1 MTDTT
6 TDKEEITRPL
16 FYKKELIVISQVIV
30 LLSVIFCLFSLL
42 NNQAENIKTIAKIN
56 IDISLLP
63 FSAVFSI
70 LGGVIL
76 TASGLLLN
84 LYDGDKPIIKSVKN
98 WVIYSILFILGVAAY
113 FIIVIGLDTFNCPF
127 WASTLVASLIYL
139 CYLYLMLKMYFYNY
153 IQDKRIFFEIIR
165 FALVGVIAS
174 LFDLS
179 TCYLFQFVILP
190 STLAP
195 IWLTII
201 SVTMGFVV
209 GVTVNYLCSIYMVF
223 KSTTSKD
230 KSRTTTGKILFLS
243 FAVVG
248 LLMGYGLQYLF
259 YDVWG
264 VGYVLT
270 FIIRTLIVLVWNYL
284 SRKYFIFK

>member
-1 MTDTT
+1 MN
-6 TDKEEITRPL
+6 KQGAISPL
-16 FYKKELIVISQVIV
+16 FYKKELIVIPQIII
-30 LLSVIFCLFSLL
+30 LLSVIFCLLSLL
-42 NNQAENIKTIAKIN
+42 NNQAENIKVIAKIN
-56 IDISLLP
+56 VDISLLP
-63 FSAVFSI
+63 FSAAFSI
-70 LGGVIL
+70 FGGIIITL
-76 TASGLLLN
+76 SGLFLK
-84 LYDGDKPIIKSVKN
+84 LYDNQKPLVSSIRN

-113 FIIVIGLDTFNCPF
+113 LVIVIGLDTFSCPF
-127 WASTLVASLIYL
+127 WAATLIASFIYL
-139 CYLYLMLKMYFYNY
+139 CYLYLMLKMYFFSY
-153 IQDKRIFFEIIR
+153 IQDKRIFFEVIR

-179 TCYLFQFVILP
+179 TCYLFQFIILP
-190 STLAP
+190 NTLAP

-201 SVTMGFVV
+201 SVTMGFIV

-230 KSRTTTGKILFLS
+230 KSRTTAGRILFLA
-243 FAVVG
+243 FAAVG
-248 LLMGYGLQYLF
+248 LFMGYGLQYLF
-259 YDVWG
+259 YNIWG